1 MTNCFAALPKTLRK
15 LNWLIIVQQEA
26 FAWEKEKGRRT
37 DRKIKIGLA
46 FFKQFH
52 KEMFESCSTHY
63 FIRNRISNEV
73 KSKFPQGILLNFAIS
88 VVIALQHLVE
98 RNSFFFS
105 LCIFSCFLFSFFFF
119 SNTANRW
126 CFWWIVEIL
135 QNHLACANPMH
146 EHQENHHHQRIFTQ
160 TTEFLPFFPQSVI

>member
-1 MTNCFAALPKTLRK
+1 MVDYCSTGSVRVRERERETNG
-15 LNWLIIVQQEA
+15 QENKNRA
-26 FAWEKEKGRRT
+26 C
-37 DRKIKIGLA
+37 

-98 RNSFFFS
+98 RNSFFFP
-105 LCIFSCFLFSFFFF
+105 LYFFMFLVLFFFF